1 MEIIVPIT
9 FFSEC
14 EHGDVTVSKARQML
28 GFIMRVGRD
37 FRDPYALKSL
47 YVSLVRSKLEYASC
61 VWIPYQNG
69 RIARLKRVQEKFI
82 LYAMFVRYV
91 LCARIDSSSL
101 LGMLALTAN
110 PHRTRSRALLL
121 ERFHNPA
128 YGLKEPL
135 NCAIRNFNNENQYFD
150 FCVSQEGFHELL
162 RRNVY

>member
-1 MEIIVPIT
+1 
-9 FFSEC
+9 
-14 EHGDVTVSKARQML
+14 VTVSKARQML

-61 VWIPYQNG
+61 VWMPYQNG

-82 LYAMFVRYV
+82 LYALRRLGWMNMNLLPPYVSGCKLLNLDTLCRRREISSVMFVRDV
-91 LCARIDSSSL
+91 LCARIDSSSY

-121 ERFHNPA
+121 EM
-128 YGLKEPL
+128 
-135 NCAIRNFNNENQYFD
+135 
-150 FCVSQEGFHELL
+150 VSQNGL
-162 RRNVY
+162 RS